1 MSTDS
6 SDSNHSKP
14 NCVEEVFKDSTW
26 NIIRKVVMLVLS
38 CILLIASCFFA
49 FFEQRRQGDVMDAIE
64 EVLEVVKTLM
74 PN

>member
-1 MSTDS
+1 
-6 SDSNHSKP
+6 
-14 NCVEEVFKDSTW
+14 
-26 NIIRKVVMLVLS
+26 MLVLS

-64 EVLEVVKTLM
+64 EVLEVVKTLI